1 MRTSAGF
8 RPTRSYGLLLAT
20 LLLSSAL
27 LADDLTDSD
36 SLVCYGWSASVCSIE
51 GECEATA
58 PWQLDMPDFLR
69 LDLRSRVV
77 TSTETAPEERVTEI
91 QTLVREDGTI
101 LLQGRQG
108 ERAFSWL
115 IVEATGEGTLTMST
129 PGEGITVFTL
139 CTPAENL

>member
-1 MRTSAGF
+1 M
-8 RPTRSYGLLLAT
+8 RSYGLLLAT

-51 GECEATA
+51 GECENTA
-58 PWQLDMPDFLR
+58 PWQLDMPDFPR
-69 LDLRSRVV
+69 LDLRARVV

-91 QTLVREDGTI
+91 QTLVRENGTI
-101 LLQGRQG
+101 VLQGRQG

-129 PGEGITVFTL
+129 PGEGVTVFTL
-139 CTPAENL
+139 CTPTENL